1 MTIDQELNAR
11 IGAAIRNAR
20 LARGVTQDDLAAL
33 LQVDRT
39 MISRYERGSR
49 TISAP
54 ALLRMFHYLEYS
66 LNTLDLGAASEDASS
81 TSLAAMPEPIQRIVT
96 MLQQRPELIGT
107 VEDVL
112 ETFLGADET
121 T

>member
-1 MTIDQELNAR
+1 MTEEQDLNQR
-11 IGAAIRNAR
+11 IGAALREAR
-20 LARGVTQDDLAAL
+20 LSRGVTQDDLARL

-49 TISAP
+49 TLSAP
-54 ALLRMFHYLEYS
+54 ALLSAFHYLKYS
-66 LNTLDLGAASEDASS
+66 LSTLDLRIYNDSS
-81 TSLAAMPEPIQRIVT
+81 SSMSSAPLPDSIQRIVA

-112 ETFLGADET
+112 ETFLSADEAP
-121 T
+121 